1 MSRRVDEIFAGW
13 GDPPENYPKKLD
25 RLRKLAI
32 MSAFLGVLGPLI
44 WSGPIAIV
52 GSVWSWFG
60 VRKIAE
66 HTRRI
71 NSPDFLPQLIST
83 HKVAQLSLFLTF
95 VGCSYHI
102 WLLRQSWYLG
112 GVIGALL
119 R

>member
-1 MSRRVDEIFAGW
+1 MSRRVDELFAGR
-13 GDPPENYPKKLD
+13 GERSSDYPK
-25 RLRKLAI
+25 RLEQIRKVAI
-32 MSAFLGVLGPLI
+32 VSAVLGVLGPLI

-71 NSPDFLPQLIST
+71 NAPEFLPQLIHS

-95 VGCSYHI
+95 VGCVYHV

-112 GVIGALL
+112 GLIGALL